1 MISINDDEVR
11 TLREVQA
18 ACEGSA
24 RFGGSGWTTT
34 RRLSGTRRQR
44 SSSRLQTL
52 RKLGLLEGIKSEGC
66 AQAQW
71 LWRLTDAGREMC
83 RAALNERGQG
93 G

>member
-1 MISINDDEVR
+1 MITINDDEVR

-18 ACEGSA
+18 ACED
-24 RFGGSGWTTT
+24 SGWTTT
-34 RRLSGTRRQR
+34 RRLSGTPRQR
-44 SSSRLQTL
+44 STSRLQTL

-83 RAALNERGQG
+83 LEDEDERGQG